1 MSGRGQQLG
10 GTVYRR
16 FRAGH
21 AGIAGIGRRAISAE
35 RTVGLSFATRLGGR
49 FVTLACSDL
58 RLADVCLCGALLI
71 AGRESST
78 VSFVACSVSVCFS
91 VSVGLIEPACF
102 PVPVFGG
109 LGGN

>member
-58 RLADVCLCGALLI
+58 RLGALLI

>member
-1 MSGRGQQLG
+1 
-10 GTVYRR
+10 
-16 FRAGH
+16 
-21 AGIAGIGRRAISAE
+21 
-35 RTVGLSFATRLGGR
+35 GLSLS
-49 FVTLACSDL
+49 LAAICDL
-58 RLADVCLCGALLI
+58 PMCVSGALLI

>member
-1 MSGRGQQLG
+1 CVS
-10 GTVYRR
+10 
-16 FRAGH
+16 
-21 AGIAGIGRRAISAE
+21 
-35 RTVGLSFATRLGGR
+35 
-49 FVTLACSDL
+49 
-58 RLADVCLCGALLI
+58 GALLI

-109 LGGN
+109 LGGNELNCSVNSQRNREVLIGGWRDWRCGSPRPVQQRHPR

>member
-10 GTVYRR
+10 GTVDRR

-58 RLADVCLCGALLI
+58 RLADVCQWRAFDCGQRIVDRFVCSLL
-71 AGRESST
+71 GLG
-78 VSFVACSVSVCFS
+78 